1 MATTPTTMRGVLGK
15 LPPRIDPR
23 TLELA
28 RYIDRE
34 VLPAPPPALDLTRGV
49 GDWPMYGNDR
59 IGDCTTAAAAHMI
72 EAWSEAAAGQAFELP
87 EDAVLA
93 AFDAVKIVDPLSG
106 DEGAVELDV
115 LRFWR
120 RRGIGGHRVGA
131 FAAVA
136 VRDDDLVR
144 TGAYLFGGLF
154 IGLQLPLRAQEQAVW
169 DWTGSLD
176 GPDAPG
182 SWGGHAV
189 NVVAY
194 DDAGLTVVTWGALQR
209 LTWAFWRRYC
219 DEAWAI
225 ISPDFL
231 AGGRSP
237 QGFDLPALEH
247 DLALIMG
254 KP

>member
-1 MATTPTTMRGVLGK
+1 M
-15 LPPRIDPR
+15 
-23 TLELA
+23 
-28 RYIDRE
+28 
-34 VLPAPPPALDLTRGV
+34 
-49 GDWPMYGNDR
+49 
-59 IGDCTTAAAAHMI
+59 
-72 EAWSEAAAGQAFELP
+72 
-87 EDAVLA
+87 
-93 AFDAVKIVDPLSG
+93 
-106 DEGAVELDV
+106 
-115 LRFWR
+115 
-120 RRGIGGHRVGA
+120 
-131 FAAVA
+131 
-136 VRDDDLVR
+136 
-144 TGAYLFGGLF
+144 
-154 IGLQLPLRAQEQAVW
+154 W

-209 LTWAFWRRYC
+209 LTWAFWQRYC